1 SDQRFYP
8 YSAGGLDYGPG
19 FQRYVDPA
27 SRFEFR
33 YPANYVQDQAVFLRN
48 ADRAYAQRTMDPALA
63 AARGGAAA
71 RAPPRGS
78 GPDVAF
84 GPPGQAGEENL
95 SVVIG
100 SLVAGFSLRGTLG
113 PPAEAAERLLQSSI
127 AKPGVRETTL
137 LGSFERA
144 SAQTGLP
151 LYQFEYKVEYPSLN
165 KAPTYTV
172 CVVGAKRDNLFTFAS
187 RVPAAEWEAR
197 PEVAALLAGAELGKP
212 AAGWGANPFPDF
224 TGCAATV
231 KGVVQE
237 SRAGQFRHD
246 LHMVVCKEE
255 CLPETMMWK
264 KAGWSLAPLDQW
276 KVDVRATLLC
286 PSALLMPA
294 ERYGSDEVYAEAVA
308 SVQKQMTQAF
318 QIYQLRA
325 NVQHSGQ
332 KVYFDENEVSVRLGF
347 SPGVAQPNK
356 LLFEI
361 KSQRP

>member
-1 SDQRFYP
+1 MLSIFAAAATSLVPGGAAAARPPRLRARGGRLCSPPPGAQPEPPASQQPATAEGEAPRYSSNWSGAGRFSDDEPLPLWFWLLGPRPRRALLPALGATLIAPAVNLWGSGSFLLSLAPEAARARRLDTFYPISDQRFYP

-197 PEVAALLAGAELGKP
+197 PEVYREAASSFELL
-212 AAGWGANPFPDF
+212 
-224 TGCAATV
+224 
-231 KGVVQE
+231 
-237 SRAGQFRHD
+237 
-246 LHMVVCKEE
+246 
-255 CLPETMMWK
+255 
-264 KAGWSLAPLDQW
+264 
-276 KVDVRATLLC
+276 
-286 PSALLMPA
+286 
-294 ERYGSDEVYAEAVA
+294 
-308 SVQKQMTQAF
+308 
-318 QIYQLRA
+318 
-325 NVQHSGQ
+325 
-332 KVYFDENEVSVRLGF
+332 
-347 SPGVAQPNK
+347 
-356 LLFEI
+356 
-361 KSQRP
+361 